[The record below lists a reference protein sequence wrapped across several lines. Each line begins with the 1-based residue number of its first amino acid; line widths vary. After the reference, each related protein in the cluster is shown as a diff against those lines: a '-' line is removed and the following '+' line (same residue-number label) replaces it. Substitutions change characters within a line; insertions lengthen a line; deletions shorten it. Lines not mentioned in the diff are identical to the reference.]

1 MSYNIKKND
10 LDMADLVSIA
20 IVTFLFALLVKFLI
34 CLGGWALICAIMG
47 WGFEVPHALCIF
59 IFSFMMYGVNT
70 NVKRED

>member
-10 LDMADLVSIA
+10 PDMDLVFIA
-20 IVTFLFALLVKFLI
+20 IVMFLFALLLKFLI

-59 IFSFMMYGVNT
+59 ILSFMMYGVNVNT
-70 NVKRED
+70 KFEK